1 MYYFIIIPRKIVYL
15 EHINF
20 NTMPSIYSKSD
31 NDAMIARI
39 QKLQPNTE
47 ALWGQMNAVQMMKHA
62 NEAII
67 VAFGENTIAV
77 NLMMRILGRLIKN
90 KVFNSPEFQK
100 NSPTAKEFIFEGDF
114 DFEST
119 QQELIQNYSRFAAG
133 PQSITLRKHPFWGN
147 MSSEDWDK
155 LMWKHIDHHLRQFGV

>member
-1 MYYFIIIPRKIVYL
+1 
-15 EHINF
+15 
-20 NTMPSIYSKSD
+20 MPSIYSKSD

-67 VAFGENTIAV
+67 VAFGENTITV

-90 KVFNSPEFQK
+90 KVFN
-100 NSPTAKEFIFEGDF
+100 AKEFIFEGDY

-119 QQELIQNYSRFAAG
+119 RQELIQNYSRFAAG

-147 MSSEDWDK
+147 LSSEDWDK
-155 LMWKHIDHHLRQFGV
+155 LMWKHVDHHLRQFGV

>member
-15 EHINF
+15 EHTKFSN
-20 NTMPSIYSKSD
+20 MPSIYTKSD

-39 QKLQPNTE
+39 LKLQPDSE
-47 ALWGQMNAVQMMKHA
+47 ALWGKMNAVQMMKHA

-67 VAFGENTIAV
+67 IAFGENNITV
-77 NLMMRILGRLIKN
+77 NLMMRILGRLVKN

-100 NSPTAKEFIFEGDF
+100 NSPTAKEFIFEGVY

-119 QQELIQNYSRFAAG
+119 QKELIRNFSRFATG
-133 PQSITLRKHPFWGN
+133 PQSITLQKHPFWGKLN
-147 MSSEDWDK
+147 SEDWDK
-155 LMWKHIDHHLRQFGV
+155 LMWKHVDHHLRQFGV